1 MSTQALRTH
10 WPGWHYDA
18 RTAKWEPVTVMIGAA
33 GIGLVTEDGR
43 VLFWPFEE
51 LRQTRGASAHEPVR
65 FERGDEAPDAV
76 VVDDPAFLP
85 AVHAAAPYG
94 APPAA
99 PPSHT
104 DDGSAPASDAP
115 PAPSPRPPAAR

>member
-1 MSTQALRTH
+1 MRTH